1 MRAYNNILLIMTI
14 LVIYFA
20 PKISIETTKTM
31 SLLIFILLC
40 CDGFTNR
47 VFCKLTSKKQDMFID
62 YLAIR
67 VSDLEDQS
75 RKNLNVIF
83 NLTTEVNSLKN
94 SNYEQSKEYE
104 KDVEFHKKMIKSIY
118 EDQADNLKTYKE
130 EIKELN
136 NKIFL

>member
-1 MRAYNNILLIMTI
+1 MRADKIILWIMTI

-31 SLLIFILLC
+31 SLLIFILLVC
-40 CDGFTNR
+40 ACFTNR
-47 VFCKLTSKKQDMFID
+47 VFCKLTSNKKDIFID

-67 VSDLEDQS
+67 ISDLENQS

-83 NLTTEVNSLKN
+83 NLTTEVNNLKN

-104 KDVEFHKKMIKSIY
+104 KDVEFHREMIKSLN

-130 EIKELN
+130 EIKELD